1 MTSFGEETGGAKAG
15 IAVSVVV
22 LGLWLALSGVVV
34 FVVTALGLGSCSS
47 DDGCV
52 DRAGFALVAIPV
64 VHVLGLLLGAWLVLK
79 RSTTGRRVG
88 ALLAIAVLVPAG
100 SLVGAILLVVG
111 LQPDP

>member
-15 IAVSVVV
+15 IVVSVVV
-22 LGLWLALSGVVV
+22 LGVWLAFAGVIV

-52 DRAGFALVAIPV
+52 DRATAALIAIPV
-64 VHVLGLLLGAWLVLK
+64 LHVAGLLLGAWVTF
-79 RSTTGRRVG
+79 RRATTGRRVG
-88 ALLAIAVLVPAG
+88 ALLAIAVLVPVG

-111 LQPDP
+111 